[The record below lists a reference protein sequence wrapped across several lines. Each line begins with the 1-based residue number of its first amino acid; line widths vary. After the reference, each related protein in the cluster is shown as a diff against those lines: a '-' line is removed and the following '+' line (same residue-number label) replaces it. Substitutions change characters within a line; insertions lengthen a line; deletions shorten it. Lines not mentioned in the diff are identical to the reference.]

1 MTDHRS
7 SPPPGDAPPARP
19 KYVRAVGPR
28 LRVLLAVVFALFAL
42 LGANSVYLSAITFL
56 EWWRGL
62 TYQNYFYMIMFG
74 AHLVLGLLIVVP
86 VILFGIIHIKNA
98 HDRPNRRAVRVGYAL
113 FAIAIVL
120 LVSGLAL
127 MRFDAFSIKD
137 PRLRSPI
144 YWAHVITPLLAI
156 WLYVLHRLA
165 GPRIKWNIGV
175 KWAAAVGALVLGGVA
190 MHSMHPQKNQTGSAE
205 GTNYF
210 LPSFAR
216 TASGKFIPAQT
227 LMMDDYCLKCHADAY
242 KGWLH
247 SAHHL
252 SSFNNE
258 AYLFS
263 VNETRQ
269 VAMQR
274 DGNVKAS
281 RWCAGCHDVVPF
293 FSGAFDDPNFDI
305 RNHPTAKAGI
315 TCTACHAIT
324 HVDGTRGNAE
334 YTIDEPVHYPFAYSS
349 NALLQYVNNQLVKA
363 KPEFHKKTFLK
374 PVMKSAE
381 FCSTCHKVSLPAEL
395 TKYKDFLRGQNH
407 YDTYLLS
414 GVSGHNARAF
424 YYPEKAQANCNG
436 CHMPLQ
442 ASEDFAANYFNPTNT
457 TQRFIHDHLF
467 PAANTGV
474 PAIRKGVFDSQVAGL
489 KVAAVPLTPA
499 ERETGRQSS
508 GTSNAGLAKVASEL
522 SKDRVALLPLPKGE
536 GRGEGNRRDHY
547 SAASDLENH
556 AALDQVINTHSNFLK
571 GSLRMDIFG
580 LREGGTIDGKLIA
593 PIRPQVPALRRGQTY
608 LIEVVLRTVRLG
620 HPFSQGTVDSNEIWV
635 DARVSGADERADS
648 AVRVP
653 KTLGRSGGL
662 GPHKEVDP
670 WSHFINVFML
680 DREGHRIDRRNPQDI
695 FTPLYNHQIPPGAA
709 QVAHYSFTVP
719 ADAGESVTLD
729 VKLNYRKFDTIYM
742 NYVFGKGYSNG
753 APFQLTNELPI
764 VTIASDSVTFPIEPR
779 SRGGDAAADQENGRG
794 FTATATNA
802 IPLWQRWNDYGIG
815 LLLEGTDKGS
825 EKGQLLQAAE
835 AFEQVEKLGR
845 YDGPINLARVYF
857 KEGRLDD
864 AVAALQRAAKANPPA
879 PRWTI
884 AWFNGLVNKQNGY
897 LDKAITEFTSILE
910 DRYEELD
917 KRGFD
922 FSLDYE
928 VINELGQTLFER
940 AKMERGDE
948 AAQKQWLQKAIER
961 FKKTLTIDAENVAA
975 HYNLAL
981 IYDRLGDSAQAAH
994 HRKLHERY
1002 RPDDNARD
1010 RAIAIARRRDAAAD
1024 HAAQATVIYQLQR
1037 SGAMELPTKPGVAA
1051 ARQSAAN

>member
-1 MTDHRS
+1 MPDAAKTNV
-7 SPPPGDAPPARP
+7 PPGDAPQRQ
-19 KYVRAVGPR
+19 KYIRAVGPR
-28 LRVLLAVVFALFAL
+28 LRVLLYVVFALFAL
-42 LGANSVYLSAITFL
+42 LGANSVYLSSITFL

-62 TYQNYFYMIMFG
+62 TYQNYFYMVMFG
-74 AHLVLGLLIVVP
+74 VHLVLGLIFVVP
-86 VILFGIIHIKNA
+86 FVIFGCIHIKNA
-98 HDRPNRRAVRVGYAL
+98 HERSNRRAVRVGYAL
-113 FAIAIVL
+113 FAISLIL
-120 LVSGLAL
+120 LFTGVAL
-127 MRFDAFSIKD
+127 MRFDFFSIKD
-137 PRLRSPI
+137 PRVRSPI
-144 YWAHVITPLLAI
+144 YWAHVITPIFAI

-165 GPRIKWNIGV
+165 GPRIKWQMGL
-175 KWAAAVGALVLGGVA
+175 KWAFAVGVLVVAGVFL
-190 MHSMHPQKNQTGSAE
+190 HSAAPQKNQTGSVE

-210 LPSFAR
+210 MPSFAR

-227 LMMDDYCLKCHADAY
+227 LMMDDYCLKCHEDAY
-242 KGWLH
+242 KGWFH
-247 SAHHL
+247 SAHHF

-269 VAMQR
+269 VALKR

-334 YTIDEPVHYPFAYSS
+334 YTIDEPIHYPFAYSS

-374 PVMKSAE
+374 PFMKSAE

-395 TKYKDFLRGQNH
+395 THYKDFLRGQNH
-407 YDTYLLS
+407 YDTFLLS

-424 YYPEKAQANCNG
+424 YYPEKAQQNCNG
-436 CHMPLQ
+436 CHMPLK
-442 ASEDFAANYFNPTNT
+442 ASQDFGANYFNPTNNT
-457 TQRFIHDHLF
+457 TRFIHDHLF

-474 PAIRKGVFDSQVAGL
+474 AAIRKGVMGNPEIGGTSSTSPHYDQ
-489 KVAAVPLTPA
+489 
-499 ERETGRQSS
+499 S
-508 GTSNAGLAKVASEL
+508 GTRGARPSSEL
-522 SKDRVALLPLPKGE
+522 AE
-536 GRGEGNRRDHY
+536 
-547 SAASDLENH
+547 
-556 AALDQVINTHSNFLK
+556 LDQVINTHSNFLK
-571 GSLRMDIFG
+571 GSLRVDIFG
-580 LREGGTIDGKLIA
+580 VKEGADISSKLVAPLR
-593 PIRPQVPALRRGQTY
+593 PNVPALKRGQTY
-608 LIEVVLRTVRLG
+608 LIEVVLRTMRLG

-635 DARVSGADERADS
+635 EGKATSGGKL
-648 AVRVP
+648 V
-653 KTLGRSGGL
+653 GRTGGL
-662 GPHKEVDP
+662 GRHKEVDA

-680 DREGHRIDRRNPQDI
+680 DRDGNRIDRRNPQDI

-709 QVAHYSFTVP
+709 QVVHYSFTVP
-719 ADAGESVTLD
+719 PDAAGSVTLD

-764 VTIASDSVTFPIEPR
+764 VTIAADTMTFPIDVGGTSSTSPSSNNESGTR
-779 SRGGDAAADQENGRG
+779 GSRPSIAAQ
-794 FTATATNA
+794 TNS
-802 IPLWQRWNDYGIG
+802 IPPWQRWNDYGIG

-845 YDGPINLARVYF
+845 YDGPLNLARVYL

-864 AVAALQRAAKANPPA
+864 ALAALQRASKFDPPA
-879 PRWTI
+879 PRWTV
-884 AWFNGLVNKQNGY
+884 AWLNGLLNKQNGY
-897 LDKAITEFTSILE
+897 LDKAISEFTSILE

-948 AAQKQWLQKAIER
+948 AEQKKWLHLAITR
-961 FKKTLTIDAENVAA
+961 FKRTLEIDSENVAA

-981 IYDRLGDSAQAAH
+981 IYERLGERDRAAQ

-1010 RAIAIARRRDAAAD
+1010 RAIAIARRRDPAAD
-1024 HAAQATVIYQLQR
+1024 HAAQATVIYSLQR
-1037 SGAMELPTKPGVAA
+1037 KGAPELPPAGQTLTADAK
-1051 ARQSAAN
+1051 

>member
-1 MTDHRS
+1 MVEPSNTMSASAGGEPQRK
-7 SPPPGDAPPARP
+7 

-28 LRVLLAVVFALFAL
+28 LRVLLFVVFALFAL
-42 LGANSVYLSAITFL
+42 LGANSVYLTSITFL

-62 TYQNYFYMIMFG
+62 TYQNYFYMVMFG

-86 VILFGIIHIKNA
+86 VIIFGCIHIKNS
-98 HDRPNRRAVRVGYAL
+98 HDRSNRRAVRVGYLL
-113 FAIAIVL
+113 FAISLVL
-120 LVSGLAL
+120 LFTGVAL
-127 MRFDAFSIKD
+127 MRFDWFSIKD

-144 YWAHVITPLLAI
+144 YWAHVITPLLAM

-165 GPRIKWNIGV
+165 GPRIKWQVGA
-175 KWAAAVGALVLGGVA
+175 KWSFAVGVMVLAGVFL
-190 MHSMHPQKNQTGSAE
+190 HSAAPQKNQKGSVE

-210 LPSFAR
+210 MPSFAR
-216 TASGKFIPAQT
+216 TATGKFIPERT
-227 LMMDDYCLKCHADAY
+227 LMMDDYCLKCHEDAY
-242 KGWLH
+242 KGWFH
-247 SAHHL
+247 SSHHF

-258 AYLFS
+258 PYLFA

-269 VAMQR
+269 VALKR

-293 FSGAFDDPNFDI
+293 FAGKFDDPNFDI
-305 RNHPTAKAGI
+305 RNHPTARAGI

-334 YTIDEPVHYPFAYSS
+334 YTIDEPIHYPFAYSS
-349 NALLQYVNNQLVKA
+349 NAALQYVNNLLVKA

-414 GVSGHNARAF
+414 GVSGHNARSF
-424 YYPEKAQANCNG
+424 YYPEKAQSNCAG
-436 CHMPLQ
+436 CHMPLKQ
-442 ASEDFAANYFNPTNT
+442 SEDFGANYFNPTNPKA
-457 TQRFIHDHLF
+457 RFIHDHFF

-474 PAIRKGVFDSQVAGL
+474 PAIRKGVFDPRSSRGNEAPYENSQR
-489 KVAAVPLTPA
+489 KA
-499 ERETGRQSS
+499 ESGNNQSLV
-508 GTSNAGLAKVASEL
+508 T
-522 SKDRVALLPLPKGE
+522 
-536 GRGEGNRRDHY
+536 
-547 SAASDLENH
+547 SAATE
-556 AALDQVINTHSNFLK
+556 LDQVINTQSNFLR
-571 GSLRMDIFG
+571 GSLRVDIFG
-580 LREGGTIDGKLIA
+580 VREGGDISGKLLA
-593 PIRPQVPALRRGQTY
+593 PLRPQVPMLKRGQTY
-608 LIEVVLRTVRLG
+608 LIEVVLRTLRLG

-635 DARVSGADERADS
+635 DAKVRNGERI
-648 AVRVP
+648 
-653 KTLGRSGGL
+653 LGRSGGL

-670 WSHFINVFML
+670 WSHFINVYML
-680 DREGHRIDRRNPQDI
+680 DRDGNRIDRRNPQDI

-719 ADAGESVTLD
+719 PGAGDSVTVD

-742 NYVFGKGYSNG
+742 NYVFGKGYTNG

-764 VTIASDSVTFPIEPR
+764 VTIASDTMTFLITDPTKPETRNPKP
-779 SRGGDAAADQENGRG
+779 E
-794 FTATATNA
+794 TNS

-815 LLLEGTDKGS
+815 LLLEGTDKGA
-825 EKGQLLQAAE
+825 EKGELIQAAD

-845 YDGPINLARVYF
+845 YDGPLNLARVYF
-857 KEGRLDD
+857 KEGRLED
-864 AVAALQRAAKANPPA
+864 AVAALQRASKFNPPA
-879 PRWTI
+879 PRWTV
-884 AWFNGLVNKQNGY
+884 AWLNGLVNKQNGY
-897 LDKAITEFTSILE
+897 LDKAIAEFRSILE

-940 AKMERGDE
+940 AKLERGDE
-948 AAQKQWLQKAIER
+948 SAQRKFLQEAVTR
-961 FKKTLTIDAENVAA
+961 FKRTLEIDSENVTA

-981 IYDRLGDSAQAAH
+981 IYERLGQGDLAAQ

-1010 RAIAIARRRDAAAD
+1010 RAVAIARRRDAAAD
-1024 HAAQATVIYQLQR
+1024 HAAQATVIYSLQR
-1037 SGAMELPTKPGVAA
+1037 NGALELSTEPPQHTAL
-1051 ARQSAAN
+1051 AR